1 MTPLRAALVG
11 VGRIADMHYLG
22 YSATP
27 MAELVAICDSDPDLL
42 KRRASEWGVEKTH
55 TDFDQLLEDPAVDA
69 VDIIT
74 PHYLHAPMTIAA
86 LEAGKHVTVQKP
98 MALSV
103 ADADAMIEA
112 AERTGRL
119 LRVIDN
125 YRFHP
130 PFVRAKQ
137 ILESGGIGEPM
148 SIRIKTASGTAPDGW
163 EIPQSSHVWR
173 SDPTLSGRRLS
184 SLRPR
189 PPRLDDCPVPA
200 WRDRARLRVHRQHRG
215 GQASRDRAG
224 WDTRQSGHDR
234 LEIRGPRSMY
244 GTCESVHSEELIV
257 RSTHYPIDASFEI
270 TGTRGILYI
279 HQGPNGQL
287 VNRPP
292 IEILRDGSMTSISNV
307 ETDYAAGFRLAIEDF
322 VQAISDG
329 RASDLTGEEGREVLR
344 FSLAM
349 VRSGREGQGSRR
361 RGRALAAPI
370 ATRDGWG

>member
-1 MTPLRAALVG
+1 MELLRTALVG
-11 VGRIADMHYLG
+11 VGRIADMHHMG
-22 YSATP
+22 YSASP

-42 KRRASEWGVEKTH
+42 GRRADEWGVEKTY
-55 TDFDQLLEDPAVDA
+55 TDFDELLNDPDVDA

-74 PHYLHAPMTIAA
+74 PHYLHASMTIAA

-98 MALSV
+98 MALTI

-112 AERTGRL
+112 SERTGKL

-148 SIRIKTASGTAPDGW
+148 SVRIKTASGTAPGGW
-163 EIPQSSHVWR
+163 EIPRSSHLWR
-173 SDPTLSGRRLS
+173 SDPSLSGEGSVLFDHGHHVWTIARYLLGDIERVFAYIGS
-184 SLRPR
+184 TEVVKHHEIVPGGI
-189 PPRLDDCPVPA
+189 LDNPGMIV
-200 WRDRARLRVHRQHRG
+200 WKYSEREVF
-215 GQASRDRAG
+215 
-224 WDTRQSGHDR
+224 
-234 LEIRGPRSMY
+234 
-244 GTCESVHSEELIV
+244 GTCESVHSEDLIV
-257 RSTHYPIDASFEI
+257 RSTHYPIDVSIEI

-287 VNRPP
+287 VPRPP

-307 ETDYAAGFRLAIEDF
+307 ETNYAAGFRLAIEDF
-322 VQAISDG
+322 VRAVADG

-349 VRSGREGQGSRR
+349 VRSGREGREIVVADER
-361 RGRALAAPI
+361 
-370 ATRDGWG
+370 